1 MAKINLLPWREDRRK
16 QRNKEAQTLLVAAAL
31 AGALLV
37 FASWFQ
43 VGKWIDG
50 QEARNG
56 LLREEIRIADEKMKE
71 IEALE
76 RTRQTLLRRK
86 EVIEQLQSDRSVMVH
101 LFDEL
106 VRRTPE
112 GVRLS
117 SIKQSGQQ
125 LTLQGFAESNAR
137 VSEYMRAI
145 DQSQWLGDSELSIV
159 EAKGED
165 RKERYVFTLA
175 INLRKPTAEGE
186 EPGAAGAA
194 TAATAQG
201 TTP

>member
-1 MAKINLLPWREDRRK
+1 MAKINLLPWREERRK

-31 AGALLV
+31 LGVALVAGAWL
-37 FASWFQ
+37 Q
-43 VGKWIDG
+43 VGKWIEG
-50 QEARNG
+50 QEARNN

-71 IEALE
+71 IESLE

-112 GVRLS
+112 GVRLT

-125 LTLQGFAESNAR
+125 LTLQGLAESNAR
-137 VSEYMRAI
+137 VSEFMRTL
-145 DQSQWLGDSELSIV
+145 DQSRWLGNADLSIV
-159 EAKGED
+159 EARGED
-165 RKERYVFTLA
+165 RRQRYQFTLA
-175 INLRKPTAEGE
+175 INLKKPSLEQGAEG
-186 EPGAAGAA
+186 GTAG
-194 TAATAQG
+194 G

>member
-1 MAKINLLPWREDRRK
+1 MAKINLLPWREERRK
-16 QRNKEAQTLLVAAAL
+16 QRNKESQTLLVAAAL
-31 AGALLV
+31 LGVALVAGAWL
-37 FASWFQ
+37 Q
-43 VGKWIDG
+43 VGKWIEG
-50 QEARNG
+50 QEARNN

-71 IEALE
+71 IESLE

-112 GVRLS
+112 GVRLT

-125 LTLQGFAESNAR
+125 LTLQGLAESNAR
-137 VSEYMRAI
+137 VSEFMRTL
-145 DQSQWLGDSELSIV
+145 DQSRWLGNADLSIV
-159 EAKGED
+159 EARGED
-165 RKERYVFTLA
+165 RRQRYQFTLA
-175 INLRKPTAEGE
+175 INLKKPSLEREAEG
-186 EPGAAGAA
+186 GTAG
-194 TAATAQG
+194 G

>member
-1 MAKINLLPWREDRRK
+1 MAKINLLPWREERRK

-31 AGALLV
+31 LGAV
-37 FASWFQ
+37 VAFGGWFQ
-43 VGKWIDG
+43 VGKWIEG
-50 QEARNG
+50 QQARNDF
-56 LLREEIRIADEKMKE
+56 LRNEIRVADEKMKE

-112 GVRLS
+112 GVRLT

-125 LTLQGFAESNAR
+125 LTLEGLAESNAR
-137 VSEYMRAI
+137 VSEYMRAL
-145 DQSQWLGDSELSIV
+145 DKSDWLGNADLTIV
-159 EAKGED
+159 EARGTD
-165 RKERYVFTLA
+165 RRQRYAFTLA
-175 INLRKPTAEGE
+175 INLKKPRAEGE
-186 EPGAAGAA
+186 AAPVAEVS
-194 TAATAQG
+194 
-201 TTP
+201 P

>member
-16 QRNKEAQTLLVAAAL
+16 LRNKEAQTLLVAAAL
-31 AGALLV
+31 VGAVLV

-137 VSEYMRAI
+137 VSEYMRVI
-145 DQSQWLGDSELSIV
+145 DQSEWLGNSDLSIV

-165 RKERYVFTLA
+165 RKERYVFTLV
-175 INLRKPTAEGE
+175 INLVKPAAEGK
-186 EPGAAGAA
+186 EPGAADAPA
-194 TAATAQG
+194 AATAQG
-201 TTP
+201 ATP

>member
-1 MAKINLLPWREDRRK
+1 MAKINLLPWREERRK
-16 QRNKEAQTLLVAAAL
+16 QRNKESQTLLVAAAL
-31 AGALLV
+31 LGVALVAGAWL
-37 FASWFQ
+37 Q
-43 VGKWIDG
+43 VGKWIEG
-50 QEARNG
+50 QEARNN

-71 IEALE
+71 IESLE

-112 GVRLS
+112 GVRLT

-125 LTLQGFAESNAR
+125 LTLQGLAESNAR
-137 VSEYMRAI
+137 VSEFMRTL
-145 DQSQWLGDSELSIV
+145 DQSRWLGNADLSIV
-159 EAKGED
+159 EARGED
-165 RKERYVFTLA
+165 RRQRYQFTLA
-175 INLRKPTAEGE
+175 INLKKPSLEQEAEG
-186 EPGAAGAA
+186 GTAG
-194 TAATAQG
+194 G

>member
-1 MAKINLLPWREDRRK
+1 MAKINLLPWREERRK

-31 AGALLV
+31 LGVALVAGAWL
-37 FASWFQ
+37 Q
-43 VGKWIDG
+43 VGKWIEG
-50 QEARNG
+50 QEARNN

-71 IEALE
+71 IESLE

-112 GVRLS
+112 GVRLT

-125 LTLQGFAESNAR
+125 LTLQGLAESNAR
-137 VSEYMRAI
+137 VSEFMRTL
-145 DQSQWLGDSELSIV
+145 DQSRWLGNADLSIV
-159 EAKGED
+159 EARGED
-165 RKERYVFTLA
+165 RRQRYQFTLA
-175 INLRKPTAEGE
+175 INLKKPSLEQEAEG
-186 EPGAAGAA
+186 GTAG
-194 TAATAQG
+194 G

>member
-1 MAKINLLPWREDRRK
+1 MAKINLLPWREERRK

-31 AGALLV
+31 IGVMLV
-37 FASWFQ
+37 GGSWLQ
-43 VGKWIDG
+43 VGKWIEG
-50 QEARNG
+50 QEARNN

-71 IEALE
+71 IESLE

-112 GVRLS
+112 GVRLT

-125 LTLQGFAESNAR
+125 LTLQGLAESNAR
-137 VSEYMRAI
+137 VSEYMRAL
-145 DQSQWLGDSELSIV
+145 DQSRWLGNADLSIV
-159 EAKGED
+159 EARGED
-165 RKERYVFTLA
+165 RRQRYQFTLA
-175 INLRKPTAEGE
+175 INLKKPSEG
-186 EPGAAGAA
+186 ADA
-194 TAATAQG
+194 TPTGG

>member
-16 QRNKEAQTLLVAAAL
+16 QRNKEAQTVLVAAAL
-31 AGALLV
+31 VGALIV

-43 VGKWIDG
+43 VGKWTEG
-50 QEARNG
+50 QEARNS
-56 LLREEIRIADEKMKE
+56 LLREEIRIADEKIKE

-76 RTRQTLLRRK
+76 RTRQTLLQRK
-86 EVIEQLQSDRSVMVH
+86 EVIEQLQADRSVMVH

-117 SIKQSGQQ
+117 SIKQNGQQ
-125 LTLQGFAESNAR
+125 LTLEGLAESNAR
-137 VSEYMRAI
+137 VSEYMRMI
-145 DQSQWLGDSELSIV
+145 DQSQWLGNSELSIV

-165 RKERYVFTLA
+165 RKERYVFTLV
-175 INLRKPTAEGE
+175 INLRKPSAEGE
-186 EPGAAGAA
+186 EGGAETGAAAA
-194 TAATAQG
+194 TAGAT
-201 TTP
+201 P

>member
-1 MAKINLLPWREDRRK
+1 MAKINLLPWREERRK

-31 AGALLV
+31 VGVMLV
-37 FASWFQ
+37 GGSWLQ
-43 VGKWIDG
+43 VGKWIEG
-50 QEARNG
+50 QEARNN

-71 IEALE
+71 IESLE

-112 GVRLS
+112 GVRLT

-125 LTLQGFAESNAR
+125 LTLQGLAESNAR
-137 VSEYMRAI
+137 VSEYMRAL
-145 DQSQWLGDSELSIV
+145 DQSRWLGNADLSIV
-159 EAKGED
+159 EARGED
-165 RKERYVFTLA
+165 RRQRYQFTLA
-175 INLRKPTAEGE
+175 INLKKPSEG
-186 EPGAAGAA
+186 ADA
-194 TAATAQG
+194 TPTGG